1 MTVHVDL
8 AWLLGIAQKMIPS
21 DPEITD
27 WGSLEAARARH
38 AFHLMGTPVYDLPH
52 HRAAA
57 LLHQLVRVPALEH
70 SNELFAVAV
79 AAAYLHASGHPVD
92 VTSEDAI
99 SLVDRVLTGEADARE
114 VAATLKTWAEPDA

>member
-1 MTVHVDL
+1 
-8 AWLLGIAQKMIPS
+8 MIPS

-38 AFHLMGTPVYDLPH
+38 AFHLMGTPVYDQPH

-99 SLVDRVLTGEADARE
+99 TLVDRVLTGEADARE
-114 VAATLKTWAEPDA
+114 IAATLKTWAAPDS

>member
-1 MTVHVDL
+1 MILQVDL
-8 AWLLGIAQKMIPS
+8 SWLLDIAQNEIPG

-38 AFHLMGTPVYDLPH
+38 AFRVMDTPVYDRPH

-79 AAAYLHASGHPVD
+79 AAAYLHASGHPVSVD
-92 VTSEDAI
+92 SEDAI
-99 SLVDRVLTGEADARE
+99 ALVDQVLAGNADVRRI
-114 VAATLKTWAEPDA
+114 AADLKSWSPPR